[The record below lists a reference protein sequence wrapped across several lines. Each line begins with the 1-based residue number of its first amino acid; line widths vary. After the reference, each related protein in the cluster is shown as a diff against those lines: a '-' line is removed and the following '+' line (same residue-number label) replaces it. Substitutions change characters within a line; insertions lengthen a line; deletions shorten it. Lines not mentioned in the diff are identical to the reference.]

1 MEDKIEKG
9 ILNLEIILNDCPRNT
24 KLYSPLYGDVYFQE
38 IDKQNNEFPIKVLY
52 VDSDGEF
59 NYAWFNKIGR
69 YYNLPNTECMLFPSK
84 ENRDW
89 STWKNP
95 NVKIKHFD
103 PKTLKPFDK
112 VLVKNDYYWIPTIL
126 SYYDN
131 WDKTF
136 VTILY
141 KEYWKCIPYND
152 ETAHLAG
159 TTDEAPEYY
168 RYWEG

>member
-38 IDKQNNEFPIKVLY
+38 IDKQNSEFPIKVLY

-59 NYAWFNKIGR
+59 NCAWFNKIGR

-112 VLVKNDYYWIPTIL
+112 VLAR
-126 SYYDN
+126 YYDG
-131 WDKTF
+131 DKWTATLF
-136 VTILY
+136 SHIGFY
-141 KEYWKCIPYND
+141 EEIIPYND
-152 ETAHLAG
+152 ETAHLVG
-159 TTDEAPEYY
+159 TNDDAPKYY

>member
-1 MEDKIEKG
+1 M
-9 ILNLEIILNDCPRNT
+9 
-24 KLYSPLYGDVYFQE
+24 
-38 IDKQNNEFPIKVLY
+38 
-52 VDSDGEF
+52 DSDGEF

>member
-1 MEDKIEKG
+1 METKKLDLYE
-9 ILNLEIILNDCPRNT
+9 ILKDCQEGSI
-24 KLYSPLYGDVYFQE
+24 LYSPLFGDVNFVRVLFTGNILVHDCYGCSH
-38 IDKQNNEFPIKVLY
+38 EFY
-52 VDSDGEF
+52 SDGTVS
-59 NYAWFNKIGR
+59 
-69 YYNLPNTECMLFPSK
+69 NLPKAECMLFPSK

-159 TTDEAPEYY
+159 TTDEAPKYY
-168 RYWEG
+168 RYWED

>member
-38 IDKQNNEFPIKVLY
+38 IDKQNSEFPIKVLY

-103 PKTLKPFDK
+103 PKTLKPSDK
-112 VLVKNDYYWIPTIL
+112 VLVRDDDFCLWISAVFSHIQM
-126 SYYDN
+126 
-131 WDKTF
+131 
-136 VTILY
+136 
-141 KEYWKCIPYND
+141 WKQQIPYNSD
-152 ETAHLAG
+152 TAHLVG
-159 TTDEAPEYY
+159 TNDDAPEYY
-168 RYWEG
+168 KWWEE

>member
-1 MEDKIEKG
+1 MNQK
-9 ILNLEIILNDCPRNT
+9 LNLCEILKDCPKGT
-24 KLYSPLYGDVYFQE
+24 KLYCSFLGDVYLKSVYETFGKIYVTYNGREYIFFNNGAYTNDCDAE
-38 IDKQNNEFPIKVLY
+38 II
-52 VDSDGEF
+52 
-59 NYAWFNKIGR
+59 
-69 YYNLPNTECMLFPSK
+69 LFPSK

-89 STWKNP
+89 LTFESLKP
-95 NVKIKHFD
+95 KKERFD
-103 PKTLKPFDK
+103 PNTLKPFDK

-141 KEYWKCIPYND
+141 KEYCKCIPYND

-168 RYWEG
+168 KWWEK